1 MVRENF
7 FGQMVEYM
15 KENGLMVNKMEEE
28 NIY

>member
-1 MVRENF
+1 MVKGNF

-28 NIY
+28 NIF